1 MREEAGRLF
10 PERRQGVPLAVLWS
24 LCAFVLCAFCG
35 PTVRTGCGTLFTAA
49 LIWLA
54 FLDVR
59 DGFLYDCIT
68 LPFALLGAA
77 LSAAGFLAPFAE
89 ALIGGT
95 LCGVL
100 FYCLHIVSHGGM
112 GGGDVKLA
120 AGLGLWLGWQAAV
133 IAVWTAFMLGGITAA
148 ALLLTKRRKRH
159 DAIPFG
165 PCLAVGGYIGFA
177 AGDMLWRFY
186 WGAL

>member
-95 LCGVL
+95 LRRL
-100 FYCLHIVSHGGM
+100 ILLPAYCLAWRDGRRRCQTRGRAWTLAGLA
-112 GGGDVKLA
+112 GGGYRRLDRLYAGRHYGCRA
-120 AGLGLWLGWQAAV
+120 APHE
-133 IAVWTAFMLGGITAA
+133 TAETA
-148 ALLLTKRRKRH
+148 
-159 DAIPFG
+159 
-165 PCLAVGGYIGFA
+165 
-177 AGDMLWRFY
+177 
-186 WGAL
+186 